1 MQRNRLPHL
10 LVVFNVLLMVP
21 LTAGA
26 QAPVWETWQNNPNND
41 QFAQIPYEVAFVA
54 TPIVETIGTCGA
66 FSNVALG
73 DYEIGADVLGAT
85 KPSPGNELWIL
96 TRNGDVKKLFPLPS
110 YETVMVTH
118 PDTGALVD
126 LIDTP
131 LGQLGKASVTD
142 FHVSEDGDALL
153 FTYFHDAT
161 FNIASNQ
168 GGMSEK
174 GADSY
179 RMDLSTLLADPTITP
194 NASNTPVQRLT
205 FKDYGGA
212 NPKGNNE
219 PVDQNDDAMN
229 LTTVN
234 VGNNDWGTVEMHPI
248 EVRTRDGL
256 KYVWVS
262 GEKRNINSNKQFG
275 HNNYNLNLKIADIN
289 ADKSMGASRQFHY
302 YTTTSALSPTPLP
315 NGFAF
320 AYQAT
325 TADAR
330 NWQIQS
336 IDSEGRWKP
345 LIGYGSNPDLFHL
358 GAYCVDNDGQG
369 APDGDYF
376 IGTRYYNLNNNGF
389 GSLWRINL
397 ADQGINS
404 YDLSVQWGF
413 KPKQKGQLR
422 ISKFVEDGD
431 DPSKKNAANMY
442 YGKMTSPACG
452 APNDLFFAHTPTSAN
467 GRKCSDDGKNVY
479 HAYIAYRAD
488 LQAFDP
494 TATWTPAGG
503 DGPRIAVD
511 DSSDAYTLAWPRPVL
526 SWQQRTGQAQQQVA
540 PAIIDPGTPIAPGR
554 PYAIVGTSALYN
566 TDRKPYDCWLKP
578 AYQPYDPIAQATEHN
593 INDQFISNFDAL
605 SKVIPDPMGLYPP
618 GCAPLREE
626 DVLGVQI
633 NLTSNK
639 LNHNCC
645 NLGYETDG
653 SGNQETVRSLGVYDV
668 RTQGDTS
675 FKARVPANVPF
686 EFHLLDKEFG
696 MRLVDVRTWHSLQP
710 RESRYDCGGCHQHEE
725 GAAKPFAGTVA
736 SQSAPLNM
744 VGQTQ
749 VVTYDALCTPMV
761 TTTGNATE
769 AMPEWINDIWV
780 GDAGAP
786 GITSGFDT
794 YCGDCHRQGSTHPNA
809 GTSAFSYTS
818 ESTAYNALKNQKWA
832 DAINGALGSPAFWA
846 ARGMR
851 TDGRSGNYPNWN
863 HDPIHATEPDLCG
876 QNNPPAARK
885 AAWVAKLGQWID
897 NLMPRDTGLTFGGK
911 TLDAKWDRYHPT
923 VDGAV
928 IDSTCQGRKLRIGYW
943 DDSGTLAAVDVT
955 VNGTPL
961 GPTLVNVPNGVKVY
975 SGLNIGDRA
984 VVKVTGIDA
993 DGNRI
998 WYEKTG
1004 LALKKVCKPTVV
1016 QVEDPIQLPL
1026 P

>member
-1 MQRNRLPHL
+1 MRSTATPRRTRARLFRATLITLILP
-10 LVVFNVLLMVP
+10 V
-21 LTAGA
+21 AAAA
-26 QAPVWETWQNNPNND
+26 QSPSWETWSNNPGND
-41 QFAQIPYEVAFVA
+41 QYAQIPYEVVFVA
-54 TPIVETIGTCGA
+54 TPIVETVLPCSPFGNQPIGQ
-66 FSNVALG
+66 
-73 DYEIGADVLGAT
+73 YEIGTDVLGAT
-85 KPSPGNELWIL
+85 KPSPGNELWVL

-110 YETVMVTH
+110 HETVNVVH
-118 PDTGALVD
+118 PGTGAMVP

-131 LGQLGKASVTD
+131 LGQLNKASV
-142 FHVSEDGDALL
+142 VEPNISEDGERIL
-153 FTYFHDAT
+153 FTLFHDAT
-161 FNIASNQ
+161 FNINSNQ

-174 GADSY
+174 GADLY
-179 RMDLSTLLADPTITP
+179 VMDMTALLDDPAITP
-194 NASNTPVQRLT
+194 NASNMPVTRLT

-219 PVDQNDDAMN
+219 PIDQNDGAMN

-234 VGNNDWGTVEMHPI
+234 LGNNDWGTVEMHGI
-248 EVRTRDGL
+248 ELRTRDGL

-262 GEKRNINSNKQFG
+262 GEKRNTNSNKSFG
-275 HNNYNLNLKIADIN
+275 HNNYNLNLKIADIR
-289 ADKSMGASRQFHY
+289 ADKSMGTARQFQY

-315 NGFAF
+315 DGFAF

-376 IGTRYYNLNNNGF
+376 VGTRYYNLNNNGF
-389 GSLWRINL
+389 GALWRLNL

-404 YDLSVQWGF
+404 YDLGVQWGF
-413 KPKQKGQLR
+413 KPRQKGQTK
-422 ISKFVEDGD
+422 ITQGVPDGD
-431 DPSKKNAANMY
+431 DPSAI
-442 YGKMTSPACG
+442 GKMTSPACG
-452 APNDLFFAHTPTSAN
+452 LPNDLFFAYTPTSAN
-467 GRKCSDDGKNVY
+467 GRKCSADGKDIY

-488 LQAFDP
+488 LQPFDP

-511 DSSDAYTLAWPRPVL
+511 DSTDTLTLAWPRAVL
-526 SWQQRTGQAQQQVA
+526 SWQQRTGQTQQQVA
-540 PAIIDPGTPIAPGR
+540 PEIIDPTTPIAPGR

-578 AYQPYDPIAQATEHN
+578 AYQPYDPIAQASEHN
-593 INDQFISNFDAL
+593 INDQFIWNFDAL
-605 SKVIPDPMGLYPP
+605 SKVIPDPMGMFPP
-618 GCAPLREE
+618 GCAPVREE

-645 NLGYETDG
+645 NLGYQTDG
-653 SGNQETVRSLGVYDV
+653 AGDQETVRTLGVYDV
-668 RTQGDTS
+668 RAQSDTS

-686 EFHLLDKEFG
+686 EFHLLDAEFG
-696 MRLVDVRTWHSLQP
+696 MRLVDVRTWHSLKP

-725 GAAKPFAGTVA
+725 GQAIPFAGTVA
-736 SQSAPLNM
+736 SQQAPLNM

-749 VVTYDALCTPMV
+749 VVTYDATCSPMLV
-761 TTTGNATE
+761 TSGNATE
-769 AMPEWINDIWV
+769 ATPEWIEDIWV

-786 GITSGFDT
+786 GVTTGFDT
-794 YCGDCHRQGSTHPNA
+794 YCGECHRQGSTNPNA
-809 GTSAFSYTS
+809 GTSAFSYTG
-818 ESTAYNALKNQKWA
+818 EADAYNTLKSQKWA

-846 ARGMR
+846 ARGKR
-851 TDGRSGNYPNWN
+851 TDGRMGSFPDWN
-863 HDPIHATEPDLCG
+863 HDPVHATDPDLCG
-876 QNNPPAARK
+876 QNNPPDAAK
-885 AAWVAKLGQWID
+885 ASWVAKLGQWID
-897 NLMPRDTGLTFGGK
+897 NLMPRDTGNTFGGM

-928 IDSTCQGRKLRIGYW
+928 IDGLCRGTRLRVGYW
-943 DDSGTLAAVDVT
+943 DDSGILARVEAT
-955 VNGTPL
+955 KNGTTIGSP
-961 GPTLVNVPNGVKVY
+961 LVNVPNGVRTFT
-975 SGLNIGDRA
+975 GLNIKGRD
-984 VVKVTGIDA
+984 VIKVSAEDP

-1004 LALKKVCKPTVV
+1004 AQLKKDCKPTVV
-1016 QVEDPIQLPL
+1016 QIEDPLPL